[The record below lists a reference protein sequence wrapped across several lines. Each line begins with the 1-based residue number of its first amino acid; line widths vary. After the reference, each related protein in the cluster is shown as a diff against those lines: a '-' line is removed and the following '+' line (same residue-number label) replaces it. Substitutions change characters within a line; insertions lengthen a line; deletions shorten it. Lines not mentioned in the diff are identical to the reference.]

1 MERDLVNDSTKKVG
15 EDVILY
21 GFVDSRRDHGKIIFI
36 DLRDVSGKA
45 QIVATPKIDEAHN
58 TASKLGSEDVI
69 KVTGSVKKRPE
80 NNINPDIPTGKI
92 EISAKKIELISK
104 AKPPPIPI
112 EDDGYDI
119 EETARFKNRHIDLRR
134 ERLQK
139 NLKLRHK
146 ITQLT
151 REFLDKKDF
160 VEIETPYL
168 SKTTPEGARDFLVP
182 SRLQKG
188 KFYALAQSPQQ
199 YKQLLMISGVERYYQ
214 LARAFRDEDLRADR
228 QFEHTQIDI
237 EMAFVDREDVMKL
250 VEELV
255 VYVVEGVGKR
265 IEKKPLPVLTF
276 KEAKE
281 KYDTDRP
288 NLSKKKGILNFLW
301 VKDFPLF
308 EKTENG
314 GYTFA
319 HNPFAAPLPGDIDN
333 LKNEKGL
340 ENIKSL
346 QYDIVCNGEEV
357 GGGSIRITD
366 PNLQRKVFKVMGYS
380 EQRIKKEFD
389 HLLKAYEYGA
399 PIHGGIAIGLDRLV
413 ALLAGENN
421 IREVIAFPV
430 TSSGQTSVMDA
441 PSESNPEQLEEVG
454 LKILPLDPKKDSRD

>member
-1 MERDLVNDSTKKVG
+1 MERDLVSDSTKKVG
-15 EDVILY
+15 KEVILY
-21 GFVDSRRDHGKIIFI
+21 GFVDSRRDHGKIIFF
-36 DLRDVSGKA
+36 DLRDASGKA
-45 QIVATPKIDEAHN
+45 QVVATPKVESAYAE
-58 TASKLGSEDVI
+58 ASKLGSEDVV
-69 KVTGSVKKRPE
+69 KVVGSVSNRPE

-92 EISAKKIELISK
+92 EISAKNIELISK

-112 EDDGYDI
+112 DDEGYDI
-119 EETARFKNRHIDLRR
+119 EEAARFKNRHIDLRR
-134 ERLQK
+134 ARLQK

-146 ITQLT
+146 VSQLA
-151 REFLDKKDF
+151 REFLDKKNF

-237 EMAFVDREDVMKL
+237 EMAFVDREDVMVL
-250 VEELV
+250 VEELI
-255 VYVVEGVGKR
+255 VYIVEGVGKK
-265 IEKKPLPVLTF
+265 IEKKPVPVLTF
-276 KEAKE
+276 KESKD
-281 KYDTDRP
+281 KYNTDRP
-288 NLSKKKGILNFLW
+288 NLAKKKGTLNFVW

-308 EKTENG
+308 EKTEDG

-319 HNPFAAPLPGDIDN
+319 HNPFAAPLPEDTEN
-333 LKNEKGL
+333 LKNEKNL
-340 ENIKSL
+340 ENLKSL

-366 PNLQRKVFKVMGYS
+366 PNLQRKAFKVMGYS
-380 EQRIKKEFD
+380 EERIKKEFD

-441 PSESNPEQLEEVG
+441 PSASSSAQLEEVG
-454 LKILPLDPKKDSRD
+454 LKILPLDPKKDNQN

>member
-1 MERDLVNDSTKKVG
+1 MERDLISESLKKVG
-15 EDVILY
+15 KGVILY
-21 GFVDSRRDHGKIIFI
+21 GFVDSRRDHGKIIFL
-36 DLRDVSGKA
+36 DLRDVSGKI
-45 QIVATPKIDEAHN
+45 QVVATPKIEGAYQ
-58 TASKLGSEDVI
+58 TATKLGSEDVI
-69 KVTGSVKKRPE
+69 KVTGNVNNRPE
-80 NNINPDIPTGKI
+80 NNINPDILTGKI
-92 EISAKKIELISK
+92 EITAQNIELISK

-112 EDDGYDI
+112 EGDGYDI
-119 EETARFKNRHIDLRR
+119 EEAARFKYRHIDLRR
-134 ERLQK
+134 ERLQN

-146 ITQLT
+146 VSKLA

-199 YKQLLMISGVERYYQ
+199 YKQLLMISGIERYYQ

-237 EMAFVDREDVMKL
+237 EMAFVDREDVMNL
-250 VEELV
+250 VEELII
-255 VYVVEGVGKR
+255 YIVEGVGKK

-276 KEAKE
+276 KEAKD

-288 NLSKKKGILNFLW
+288 NLSKKKGTLNFLW

-308 EKTENG
+308 EKTEEG
-314 GYTFA
+314 KYTFA
-319 HNPFAAPLPGDIDN
+319 HNPFAAPLPEDIDN
-333 LKNEKGL
+333 LKNEKDL
-340 ENIKSL
+340 ESIMSL

-366 PNLQRKVFKVMGYS
+366 PNLQRKVFKIMGYS
-380 EQRIKKEFD
+380 EERIKKEFD

-413 ALLAGENN
+413 SLLAGENN

-430 TSSGQTSVMDA
+430 TSSGQTAVMDA
-441 PSESNPEQLEEVG
+441 PSESSSEQLEEVG
-454 LKILPLDPKKDSRD
+454 LKVLPQGLKKDS

>member
-1 MERDLVNDSTKKVG
+1 MERDLIADSLKKIG
-15 EDVILY
+15 KDVILY
-21 GFVDSRRDHGKIIFI
+21 GFVDSRRDHGKIIFF

-45 QIVATPKIDEAHN
+45 QVVATPKIEGAYED
-58 TASKLGSEDVI
+58 ASKLGSEDVV
-69 KVTGSVKKRPE
+69 KVTGSVNKRPE
-80 NNINPDIPTGKI
+80 NNVNPDILTGKI
-92 EISAKKIELISK
+92 EIFAKNIELISK

-112 EDDGYDI
+112 DDDGYDI
-119 EETARFKNRHIDLRR
+119 EEAVRFKNRHIDLRR

-146 ITQLT
+146 VSQLA
-151 REFLDKKDF
+151 REFLDKKNF

-214 LARAFRDEDLRADR
+214 LARAFRDEDLRSDR

-237 EMAFVDREDVMKL
+237 EMAFVDREDVMNL
-250 VEELV
+250 VEELIS
-255 VYVVEGVGKR
+255 YVVEGVGKK

-276 KEAKE
+276 KEAKD

-288 NLSKKKGILNFLW
+288 NLTNKKGTLNFLW

-308 EKTENG
+308 EKTEEG

-319 HNPFAAPLPGDIDN
+319 HNPFAAPLPGDVQNLIKEKDLDN
-333 LKNEKGL
+333 L
-340 ENIKSL
+340 KSL
-346 QYDIVCNGEEV
+346 QYDIICNGEEV

-380 EQRIKKEFD
+380 EERIKKEFD
-389 HLLKAYEYGA
+389 HLLTAYEYGA
-399 PIHGGIAIGLDRLV
+399 PMHGGIAIGLDRLV

-441 PSESNPEQLEEVG
+441 PSESSSAQLEEVG
-454 LKILPLDPKKDSRD
+454 LKILPLDPKKDNQN